1 MSMKTKLLLI
11 LLTAFFT
18 TSINAA
24 ANETRKRN
32 IKFQTKE
39 IRCKKKVSR
48 SLLNYGIDV
57 NDNSYILQ
65 ILFNFPLS
73 YANIH
78 IEDKNGNTIINE
90 HQTLI
95 QEGRIIYI
103 YSPDAYPY
111 TLEITSSTVDTIG
124 EITLEEEY

>member
-39 IRCKKKVSR
+39 IRCKKKFHAV
-48 SLLNYGIDV
+48 
-57 NDNSYILQ
+57 
-65 ILFNFPLS
+65 F
-73 YANIH
+73 
-78 IEDKNGNTIINE
+78 
-90 HQTLI
+90 
-95 QEGRIIYI
+95 
-103 YSPDAYPY
+103 
-111 TLEITSSTVDTIG
+111 
-124 EITLEEEY
+124 

>member
-1 MSMKTKLLLI
+1 MNSERI
-11 LLTAFFT
+11 SPFWVNGYQPFSA
-18 TSINAA
+18 
-24 ANETRKRN
+24 
-32 IKFQTKE
+32 
-39 IRCKKKVSR
+39 R

>member
-78 IEDKNGNTIINE
+78 IEDKNGNTIAEN
-90 HQTLI
+90 
-95 QEGRIIYI
+95 G
-103 YSPDAYPY
+103 
-111 TLEITSSTVDTIG
+111 
-124 EITLEEEY
+124 